1 MEAMRTTLALE
12 DDAMG
17 AVQEFSV
24 RRRISLGKAASE
36 LIRRGSRYQL
46 GVRKVN
52 GLPVLDA
59 LDDIPAITA
68 ERVRELLDEE

>member
-59 LDDIPAITA
+59 CDDIPAITA

>member
-1 MEAMRTTLALE
+1 MRTTLTLE
-12 DDAMG
+12 DDAIE

-24 RRRISLGKAASE
+24 RRGISLGKAASE

-59 LDDIPAITA
+59 SGDIPAITA

>member
-36 LIRRGSRYQL
+36 LIRRGNRYQL

-59 LDDIPAITA
+59 SEDIPAITT
-68 ERVRELLDEE
+68 EQVRELLDEE

>member
-36 LIRRGSRYQL
+36 LIRLGSRYQL